1 MNPGKLAFI
10 ALALGLS
17 LAGAAH
23 GQAVEKKQV
32 TLGVGGKTS
41 LYYLPLTI
49 CERLGYFKEQG
60 LDVTVNDFRGGG
72 AIVAGAGR
80 RLG

>member
-23 GQAVEKKQV
+23 GQAVGRKQV

-41 LYYLPLTI
+41 LYYLCLLYTSPSP
-49 CERLGYFKEQG
+49 R
-60 LDVTVNDFRGGG
+60 D
-72 AIVAGAGR
+72 
-80 RLG
+80 